1 MNKIW
6 CFMILAGLIVS
17 SFNGKI
23 TTLSDTILSSS
34 KEAVELVYSN
44 VWNCWVMVWTHE
56 HCSVSW
62 NYYTTSKAVNPFS
75 DFFISKS
82 EESKSE
88 RIYQYK
94 YCRKYI
100 RSWLGCNSFRIK
112 SYGKNY
118 KKITLTKTPQQMKCV
133 RS

>member
-1 MNKIW
+1 MMNKIW

-34 KEAVELVYSN
+34 KEAVELCILMFGIVGLWSGLMN
-44 VWNCWVMVWTHE
+44 NCSCLLELLHNFKKLLT
-56 HCSVSW
+56 
-62 NYYTTSKAVNPFS
+62 PFS
-75 DFFISKS
+75 DFFISKA

-112 SYGKNY
+112 SYGR
-118 KKITLTKTPQQMKCV
+118 ITK
-133 RS
+133 R